1 RPNSL
6 RSERLDSDAGCDP
19 GEKCGLGGGEADI
32 ADISTLGFVGLG
44 AMGGPMCR
52 NLVQRAG
59 LPAIVHDTDLEAR
72 ARCVLQGSVATDD
85 PGRVARECNTV
96 FLSLPGAAEVRRI
109 CLGEN
114 GLLEHARAGDTVVD
128 CSTVPLALTRELA
141 AVFADKGASYVDA
154 PVAGTV
160 QSVAERDIS
169 IMVGADERTFARLA
183 PLLGCMA
190 ETVQHC
196 GESGSGTVTK
206 LLLNMVLAQSVT
218 ALAEALLLGRRAGV
232 DGARL
237 FEAFRNGCDSFA
249 LRQHGMT
256 ALLPGCFPEG
266 RFPTRYM
273 LKDLDYVM
281 ELKESLGMTL
291 GGMDATHGLL
301 ERAAAAGLGDAY
313 WPSLIEVIDG
323 GKE

>member
-1 RPNSL
+1 MT
-6 RSERLDSDAGCDP
+6 
-19 GEKCGLGGGEADI
+19 
-32 ADISTLGFVGLG
+32 TLGFIGLG

-52 NLVQRAG
+52 NLVRRAG
-59 LPAIVHDTDLEAR
+59 LAAIVHDIDPEAR
-72 ARCVLQGSVATDD
+72 ARCVGRDCVATAD
-85 PGRVARECNTV
+85 PARVARDCGIV
-96 FLSLPGAAEVRRI
+96 FLSLPGAAEVRRA
-109 CLGEN
+109 CLGGD
-114 GLLEHARAGDTVVD
+114 GLLAHARPGSVVVD
-128 CSTVPLALTRELA
+128 CSTVPLALTREFA
-141 AVFADKGASYVDA
+141 AAFAEKDARYVDA

-160 QSVAERDIS
+160 RTVADRQIS
-169 IMVGADERTFARLA
+169 IMAGADEGTFARLA
-183 PLLGCMA
+183 PLLDCMA
-190 ETVQHC
+190 ETVLHC
-196 GESGSGTVTK
+196 GASGSGTVTK

-237 FEAFRNGCDSFA
+237 FEAFSHGCDSFA

-256 ALLPGCFPEG
+256 ALLPGRFPEG

-301 ERAAAAGLGDAY
+301 QRAVAAGLGDAY
-313 WPSLIEVIDG
+313 WPSLIEAIDG
-323 GKE
+323 AGECK

>member
-1 RPNSL
+1 MT
-6 RSERLDSDAGCDP
+6 
-19 GEKCGLGGGEADI
+19 
-32 ADISTLGFVGLG
+32 TLGFIGLG

-52 NLVQRAG
+52 NLVRRAG
-59 LPAIVHDTDLEAR
+59 LPVTVHDIDPEALDRCVREGCVATADPAR
-72 ARCVLQGSVATDD
+72 A
-85 PGRVARECNTV
+85 ARNCDVV
-96 FLSLPGAAEVRRI
+96 FLSLPGAAEVRLV
-109 CLGEN
+109 CLGGD
-114 GLLEHARAGDTVVD
+114 GLLAHARTGAVIVD
-128 CSTVPLALTRELA
+128 CSTVPLDLTRELA
-141 AVFADKGASYVDA
+141 AAFAEKGTRYVDA

-160 QSVAERDIS
+160 GSVADRDIS
-169 IMVGADERTFARLA
+169 IMAGTDARTFARLA
-183 PLLGCMA
+183 PLLDCMA
-190 ETVQHC
+190 RTVQHC
-196 GESGSGTVTK
+196 GGSGSGTVTK
-206 LLLNMVLAQSVT
+206 LLLNMVLAQSVA

-256 ALLPGCFPEG
+256 ALLPNRFPEG

-301 ERAAAAGLGDAY
+301 QRAVAAGLGDAY

-323 GKE
+323 DGECR

>member
-1 RPNSL
+1 
-6 RSERLDSDAGCDP
+6 
-19 GEKCGLGGGEADI
+19 
-32 ADISTLGFVGLG
+32 
-44 AMGGPMCR
+44 MCR

-72 ARCVLQGSVATDD
+72 ARCVLQRSIATDD

-109 CLGEN
+109 CLGED

-141 AVFADKGASYVDA
+141 TAFADKGAGYVDA

-160 QSVAERDIS
+160 QSVDDRQIS
-169 IMVGADERTFARLA
+169 IMVGADEGTFGRLA
-183 PLLGCMA
+183 PLLDCMA
-190 ETVQHC
+190 RTVQHC

-232 DGARL
+232 DGERL

-281 ELKESLGMTL
+281 ELKETLGMTL

-301 ERAAAAGLGDAY
+301 QRTVAAGLGDAY

-323 GKE
+323 GKECK